1 MELKLVVASDLEP
14 WTYCVFNDASW
25 CTAADIIVTADIL
38 LYVASYD
45 DKLLLL
51 SWDLFIKF
59 SINGSYLIWFLIDLF
74 LGVKPQSYS
83 KLNLIF

>member
-1 MELKLVVASDLEP
+1 MGLKLVFANDLEP
-14 WTYCVFNDASW
+14 WTYCVVNDASYS
-25 CTAADIIVTADIL
+25 TVADIIVTADIF

-45 DKLLLL
+45 DKLLL

-74 LGVKPQSYS
+74 SGIKPQSYS
-83 KLNLIF
+83 KIILIF